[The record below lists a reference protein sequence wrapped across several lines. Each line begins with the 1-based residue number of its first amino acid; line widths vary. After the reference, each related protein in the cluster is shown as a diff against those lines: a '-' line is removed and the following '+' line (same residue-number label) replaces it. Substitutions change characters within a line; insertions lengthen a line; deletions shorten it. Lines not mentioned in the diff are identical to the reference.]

1 MSTSPAL
8 DPERIRSLFQ
18 PRSVAVLGAS
28 DDTGKIGGR
37 PIRYLKESGFQGR
50 ILPINPRRNQ
60 VQGLDAYPSIETAP
74 GEIDL
79 AIVALPSHL
88 VIESIQACA
97 DRGVRAVILFSA
109 GFAEI
114 GVEGLRAQQQ
124 ITEIS
129 RASGMRILGPNCLGA
144 INLRHGMIGTFTSGM
159 EGGLPAPG
167 RIGFVSQSGALGS
180 HCFAAFRERGL
191 GFSYWVTTGN
201 ECDIEF
207 ADCLAFLAQDPDTDV
222 IAAYI
227 EGCRDGEKL
236 KQALAIARKHRK
248 PVVVLKVGQS
258 EIGAQAAASHT
269 ASLAG
274 SDAVYEAVF
283 QQYGVCRA
291 HSITEFMEMTYA
303 CLGRRF
309 PVGKRIGLATVSGGV
324 GVMMADKAS
333 ELGLDVAPM
342 PASAQARM
350 KERWAPAAVVNPV
363 DTTAQVTS
371 DRELLSDFVELM
383 LDQGNYD
390 AVVIFLA
397 HTGLVKETSDRLRD
411 QLRPLRERYPK
422 RLIMVTTLCRP
433 EVRAD
438 YEADG
443 LPVFEDPTMAV
454 QAAGTLMRLGRDFET
469 PLQVSAPDTSRTSQL
484 SLPPQELNEFTAKQ
498 YLARAGVPIVEER
511 LAESAEAAVSAADV
525 LGYPVVL
532 KVVSPDILHKTE
544 AGGVMLGLSDSAQ
557 VFDGYQ
563 KILAR
568 VHERVPDARI
578 DGILVSRMVDGGT
591 ETLIGVQR
599 DPVFG
604 PVVAFGLGGIFVE
617 TLKDVALRA
626 APFGLTEAHAMI
638 RQIKG
643 YALLTGAR
651 DRPPADLDALAQA
664 LVVVSELA
672 WHNRDTLEGLDINPF
687 IVMPKGEG
695 TVAVDALIIPRAD
708 AAREEH
714 HASTHAS

>member
-1 MSTSPAL
+1 M
-8 DPERIRSLFQ
+8 
-18 PRSVAVLGAS
+18 AVLGAS